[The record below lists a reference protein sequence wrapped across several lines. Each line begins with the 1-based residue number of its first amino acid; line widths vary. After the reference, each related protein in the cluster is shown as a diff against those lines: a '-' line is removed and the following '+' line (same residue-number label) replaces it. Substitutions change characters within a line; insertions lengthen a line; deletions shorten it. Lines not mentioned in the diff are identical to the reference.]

1 MHYSLKHSALP
12 PQMSPFRD
20 SAVSFFGARADAR
33 ASGTTGHCEECGSAH
48 DEAIPC
54 TQAQPLGFA
63 HHRSFLSLG
72 IASSQSLL
80 AMTFL
85 FLLCLLSS
93 PALQAQDS
101 LSTDVVSIIK
111 PFPSDLDSVKVDSFF
126 KQRGI
131 DMSTVVKREM
141 YYEIFRWYKTC
152 YRYGGNTDKGIDCSH
167 FVNMLYEKIYGH
179 RLSSSSGAI
188 AAQCTRMKKGYVDA
202 EEGDLVF
209 FAIKKKRVSHVA
221 IYLQNGKFAH
231 ATTQAGVIISDK
243 DEPYYK
249 KHFYR
254 VGRVE

>member
-1 MHYSLKHSALP
+1 MRFSAFNILDKFYARHSGNDGVGCI
-12 PQMSPFRD
+12 SYR
-20 SAVSFFGARADAR
+20 SFF
-33 ASGTTGHCEECGSAH
+33 
-48 DEAIPC
+48 AIC
-54 TQAQPLGFA
+54 
-63 HHRSFLSLG
+63 
-72 IASSQSLL
+72 
-80 AMTFL
+80 L
-85 FLLCLLSS
+85 FFILSS
-93 PALQAQDS
+93 PILRAQDS
-101 LSTDVVSIIK
+101 LSVETVAITK
-111 PFPSDLDSVKVDSFF
+111 AFPADLDSNKVDSFF
-126 KQRGI
+126 RQHGI
-131 DMSTVVKREM
+131 DLSTSVKPEM

-188 AAQCTRMKKGYVDA
+188 AQQCTRMKKGYGDA

>member
-1 MHYSLKHSALP
+1 MKYYSLKHSALP

-33 ASGTTGHCEECGSAH
+33 ASCDNSSPSPRGVSSRLIRERLGGGLSALVS
-48 DEAIPC
+48 
-54 TQAQPLGFA
+54 TFV
-63 HHRSFLSLG
+63 FLV
-72 IASSQSLL
+72 
-80 AMTFL
+80 T
-85 FLLCLLSS
+85 LLSS
-93 PALQAQDS
+93 PALRAQDS
-101 LSTDVVSIIK
+101 LNTEVTSIIK
-111 PFPSDLDSVKVDSFF
+111 PFPTDLDSVKVDSFF
-126 KQRGI
+126 KQHGI

-188 AAQCTRMKKGYVDA
+188 AAQCTRMKKGYIDA